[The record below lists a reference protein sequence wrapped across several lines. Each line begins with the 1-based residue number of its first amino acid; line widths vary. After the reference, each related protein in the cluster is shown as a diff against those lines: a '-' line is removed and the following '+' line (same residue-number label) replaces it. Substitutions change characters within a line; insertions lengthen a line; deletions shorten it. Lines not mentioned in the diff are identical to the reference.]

1 MFEARKTPKRG
12 GGRRTARLTAYESV
26 LLFYHRL
33 QERYGWTI
41 EEVDK
46 ADMAFVLDQL
56 LVIDKAENPPVYIED
71 VVF

>member
-1 MFEARKTPKRG
+1 M
-12 GGRRTARLTAYESV
+12 
-26 LLFYHRL
+26 LFYHRL

-41 EEVDK
+41 EEVDR

>member
-1 MFEARKTPKRG
+1 M
-12 GGRRTARLTAYESV
+12 

-41 EEVDK
+41 EDVDR
-46 ADMAFVLDQL
+46 ADVAFVLDQL
-56 LVIDKAENPPVYIED
+56 LAVDKAENPPTYIED